1 MRSLAPQDRPREKL
15 DRLGASS
22 LGDNE
27 LLAVLLGHG
36 FRRTSALELANRVL
50 DASAG
55 LHGLT
60 RRTLSELERI
70 KGIGRAKALQI
81 LAAVELGRRTLVRA
95 PAPRVQFATPRDAAV
110 HLLPQYGARGVEHFG
125 VVLLD
130 AKHRL
135 LKVVLVSVGTLDA
148 SLVHPREVFRE
159 AALAGAA
166 AIILF
171 HNHPSGDPSPSDD
184 DMKLTA
190 RLVDAGALMG
200 IDVIDHLILA
210 DARYCSLKE
219 MRRL

>member
-1 MRSLAPQDRPREKL
+1 
-15 DRLGASS
+15 
-22 LGDNE
+22 
-27 LLAVLLGHG
+27 
-36 FRRTSALELANRVL
+36 L
-50 DASAG
+50 DASTG
-55 LHGLT
+55 VHGLT
-60 RRTLSELERI
+60 RRTLPELERI

-81 LAAVELGRRTLVRA
+81 LAAIELGRRTLVRI
-95 PAPRVQFATPRDAAV
+95 PAPRVQFATPREAAV
-110 HLLPQYGARGVEHFG
+110 HLLPQYGARAVEHFG
-125 VVLLD
+125 IVMLD

-135 LKVVLVSVGTLDA
+135 LKIVPLSVGTLDA

-190 RLVDAGALMG
+190 RLVEAGNLMG

-219 MRRL
+219 MRRM